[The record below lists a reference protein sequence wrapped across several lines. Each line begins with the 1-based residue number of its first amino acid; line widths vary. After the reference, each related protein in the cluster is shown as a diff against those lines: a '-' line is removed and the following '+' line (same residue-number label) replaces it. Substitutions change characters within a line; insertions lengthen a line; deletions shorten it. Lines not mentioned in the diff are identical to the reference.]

1 MIETPHEQGRW
12 LTSLVITKLP
22 TQPSWK
28 TGQFYFCVITPPAGT
43 KTTAFTTQLMQ
54 ISRPGKMAFTASRLK
69 WSHRSHHS
77 LGKVGFRGRH
87 VFHGLKERDNQETYQ
102 SVHWIINQ
110 TDQID
115 LKTTNL
121 TSLLLVMVLV
131 KLTILVNKVHFRG
144 VRGGA

>member
-1 MIETPHEQGRW
+1 MS
-12 LTSLVITKLP
+12 LTQIISSSYALMMFTTFTTFSAFTMFTKISKNLKSALYRALSTLVITKLP

-87 VFHGLKERDNQETYQ
+87 VFHGMKETYQ
-102 SVHWIINQ
+102 SVH
-110 TDQID
+110 
-115 LKTTNL
+115 
-121 TSLLLVMVLV
+121 
-131 KLTILVNKVHFRG
+131 
-144 VRGGA
+144 